1 MTVRVGAGSDRTGGK
16 WEMLGGEAGRSGRRW
31 LRAISQK
38 AHSFAP
44 IFCDFL
50 SRAKIIF
57 FPNRGIFW
65 SREPWNRRP
74 RRWTNQRAS
83 FGGNGATRGSAR
95 RSAADGRDEER
106 RVPPTTGDAFTR
118 ARRLARRARRAHR
131 RDMLA
136 ANISAMS
143 GAATMAASARARR
156 AASPRVASPVAG
168 SAVSASA
175 FRTGRRLAGASHP
188 RASPSRAR
196 RGLGV
201 FAQATQDDGAT
212 SLAVPEDDS
221 IQVRP
226 TPGRTRSARPMRR
239 PRISIL
245 FTSVR
250 FPPT

>member
-1 MTVRVGAGSDRTGGK
+1 MDQSARVFWRERRNKRLCAQVRGR
-16 WEMLGGEAGRSGRRW
+16 RSGW
-31 LRAISQK
+31 GTTC
-38 AHSFAP
+38 FANHRL
-44 IFCDFL
+44 C
-50 SRAKIIF
+50 R
-57 FPNRGIFW
+57 
-65 SREPWNRRP
+65 
-74 RRWTNQRAS
+74 
-83 FGGNGATRGSAR
+83 
-95 RSAADGRDEER
+95 
-106 RVPPTTGDAFTR
+106 GDAFTR

-131 RDMLA
+131 RAMLA

-143 GAATMAASARARR
+143 GAATLGSPVASARARR

-168 SAVSASA
+168 TAVSASA
-175 FRTGRRLAGASHP
+175 FRTSRRLAGASHP

-201 FAQATQDDGAT
+201 FAQATQDDGAA